1 MLIEHAGYTEK
12 QVCKVQSREPPAVAP
27 GELEGAGKWELE
39 GEREPESGRA
49 GERGREGAVER
60 EEQPALMPPLGHYRR
75 PASNRAGC

>member
-1 MLIEHAGYTEK
+1 MLGTQRSRCAKYKAGSP
-12 QVCKVQSREPPAVAP
+12 QLWLPVSWR
-27 GELEGAGKWELE
+27 ELESGSWR
-39 GEREPESGRA
+39 EREPESGRA